1 MWAQR
6 YKKEKPAGREL
17 LTAGVEGVDSLDDVL
32 NTSTLSGKKKWVRT
46 QIASRLSLSLVTEI
60 TGTQ

>member
-32 NTSTLSGKKKWVRT
+32 NTSTLSGKKKRVRT
-46 QIASRLSLSLVTEI
+46 RIASGLSLSLVTEI